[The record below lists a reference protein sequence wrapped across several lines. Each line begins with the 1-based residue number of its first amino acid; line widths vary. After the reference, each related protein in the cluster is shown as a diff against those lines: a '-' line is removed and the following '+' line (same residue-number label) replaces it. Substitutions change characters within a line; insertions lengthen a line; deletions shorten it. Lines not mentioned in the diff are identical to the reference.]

1 MFFIAAPFGNYIK
14 PKGTIPV
21 LGTFTPY
28 PRPGRFK
35 QIVKT
40 LRYDFRR
47 GGWKNDIG
55 LRNPGMVVGFHKWK
69 HGEIISLAGMTEEE
83 WNLVS
88 QKVPEYMDI
97 EINLSCPNINNT
109 KYGINPILNFVGP
122 LLDRKRTWTIAK
134 LSPFITFGE
143 IEHLCDLGIRQF
155 HFSNTLPISKGGLS
169 GKSLM
174 PYNERLIQFTK
185 RIAPMS
191 TIIAGGGITCRDD
204 VNFYSDCG
212 ADHHSLGTICFNP
225 LALRRLIKENAI

>member
-40 LRYDFRR
+40 LRYDFRQ
-47 GGWKNDIG
+47 GGWRNAIG
-55 LRNPGMVVGFHKWK
+55 LRNPGMEKGLQKWK
-69 HGEIISLAGMTEEE
+69 RGEIVSLAGMTEEE

-88 QKVPEYMDI
+88 LWAPEYMDI
-97 EINLSCPNINNT
+97 EINLSCPNIDNT
-109 KYGINPILNFVGP
+109 KYGIIPILNFVGP

-134 LSPFITFGE
+134 LSPLTKFGE

-155 HFSNTLPISKGGLS
+155 HFSNTLPTSKGGLS

-185 RIAPMS
+185 RISPMS

-204 VNFYSDCG
+204 VKVYSDSD
-212 ADHHSLGTICFNP
+212 ANHHSLGTLCFNP
-225 LALRRLIKENAI
+225 LALRRLIKKNVI